1 MSGPVLPPLPA
12 EILTSGPLRVAEEW
26 IDLYGHMNM
35 ARYVALFDEVGY
47 ALQER
52 WGLGES
58 YTRET
63 RMGLFVVDVAISYRR
78 ELTAG
83 TPLTLALR
91 LLEADDKRLVS
102 LMELRRGDDGT
113 LAATMEQLSI
123 HADLTTRRVVPFAPP
138 AARRLRTLA
147 EHHAGLPLP
156 DGFRRRL
163 RCRPPAD

>member
-1 MSGPVLPPLPA
+1 MSGAVLPPLPT

-52 WGLGES
+52 WGLGET
-58 YTRET
+58 YTGET
-63 RMGLFVVDVAISYRR
+63 RKGLFVVDVAVSYKR

-91 LLEADDKRLVS
+91 LLEADAKRLVS

-113 LAATMEQLSI
+113 LAATMEQLSV
-123 HADLTTRRVVPFAPP
+123 HADLTTRRVVPFDPP
-138 AARRLRTLA
+138 VAERLRDLA
-147 EHHAGLPLP
+147 AVHGALPLP
-156 DGFRRRL
+156 AGHRRRL
-163 RCRPPAD
+163 TCRG

>member
-1 MSGPVLPPLPA
+1 MSDAALPPLPT

-35 ARYVALFDEVGY
+35 ARYVSLFDEVGY

-52 WGLGES
+52 WGVGET

-63 RMGLFVVDVAISYRR
+63 RRGLFVVDVAVSYKR

-83 TPLTLALR
+83 TPLRLAMR
-91 LLEADDKRLVS
+91 LLKADSKRLVT
-102 LMELRRGDDGT
+102 LMELSRGDDGT
-113 LAATMEQLSI
+113 LAATMEQLSV

-138 AARRLRTLA
+138 VAERLHALA
-147 EHHAGLPLP
+147 TVHGALPLP
-156 DGFRRRL
+156 AGHHSRL
-163 RCRPPAD
+163 TGRV

>member
-1 MSGPVLPPLPA
+1 MTDAALPT
-12 EILTSGPLRVAEEW
+12 EIPTSAPLRVEDSW

-52 WGLGES
+52 WGLGET

-63 RMGLFVVDVAISYRR
+63 KRGLFVVDVAVNYRR

-91 LLEADDKRLVS
+91 LLEADAKRILI
-102 LMELRRGDDGT
+102 LMELRRANDGA

-123 HADLTTRRVVPFAPP
+123 HADLTTRRVVPFTEPMAE
-138 AARRLRTLA
+138 RLRALA
-147 EHHAGLPLP
+147 AVHAALPLP
-156 DGFRRRL
+156 DGHRRRL
-163 RCRPPAD
+163 HCRV